1 VTPRL
6 PASTALVVVLAAALA
21 ACSPAPSVE
30 PSATEA
36 AAPPLVVG
44 CLGIRP
50 DECQFVV
57 DVLLPQLP
65 RERGAPFAVEIWLS
79 VCENLDPC
87 PQSLAFRDGSLTVEY
102 ANGAE
107 PISYFVDGP
116 PATLELGVARQGWL
130 GPFHAT
136 SPRVNGAGPFPFD
149 VGHCGLLWQVDFD
162 GSFWLPIGQV
172 DGDAS
177 ELINADSGRIALL
190 GPNLAEYR
198 NARGFVTRLARMPGA
213 KFVFGCD

>member
-1 VTPRL
+1 MTRCP
-6 PASTALVVVLAAALA
+6 PAAIALIAVVAAFA
-21 ACSPAPSVE
+21 ACSPAPSGE
-30 PSATEA
+30 PTTTEGA
-36 AAPPLVVG
+36 AAQLVIG

-50 DECQFVV
+50 DECQLVV

-65 RERGAPFAVEIWLS
+65 KDRGVPFAVEVWLPT
-79 VCENLDPC
+79 CDNADPC

-116 PATLELGVARQGWL
+116 PATLELSVARQSWL
-130 GPFHAT
+130 GPFQAT

-149 VGHCGLLWQVDFD
+149 LGHCGLLWQVDSD
-162 GSFWLPIGQV
+162 GSFWLPIGPV

-198 NARGFVTRLARMPGA
+198 NARGFVTQLARMPGA
-213 KFVFGCD
+213 KFVFGRD